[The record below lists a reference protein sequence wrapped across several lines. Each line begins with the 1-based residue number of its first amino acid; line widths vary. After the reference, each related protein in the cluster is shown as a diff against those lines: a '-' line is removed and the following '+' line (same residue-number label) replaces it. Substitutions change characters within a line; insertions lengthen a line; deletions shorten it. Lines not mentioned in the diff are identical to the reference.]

1 MKKTSRI
8 IAALAALLCLSLP
21 AYAQEGMETFMARL
35 AENATVKSIDS
46 RFTQTRSMAV
56 FASDV
61 VKEGNFSFRRP
72 EEIRMDFDD
81 GDYIHISDKEF
92 EMLSEGR
99 LSRTK
104 SSSNPMLGGLKR
116 MLAACLSGDMKALVN
131 GFESSL
137 DEDAASYTLT
147 LVPAA
152 RQRSNMFSSLVLRFD
167 KKDMSLDTMKMCEA
181 GGDSTSWSFTRK
193 KIVK

>member
-1 MKKTSRI
+1 
-8 IAALAALLCLSLP
+8 
-21 AYAQEGMETFMARL
+21 
-35 AENATVKSIDS
+35 
-46 RFTQTRSMAV
+46 
-56 FASDV
+56 
-61 VKEGNFSFRRP
+61 
-72 EEIRMDFDD
+72 
-81 GDYIHISDKEF
+81 
-92 EMLSEGR
+92 
-99 LSRTK
+99 
-104 SSSNPMLGGLKR
+104 

-152 RQRSNMFSSLVLRFD
+152 RQRSMFSSLVLRFD

-181 GGDSTSWSFTRK
+181 GGDSTSWSFARK

>member
-99 LSRTK
+99 LSRAK

-152 RQRSNMFSSLVLRFD
+152 RQRCMFSSLVLCFD

>member
-8 IAALAALLCLSLP
+8 IAALAALLCLSRS

-99 LSRTK
+99 LSRAK
-104 SSSNPMLGGLKR
+104 NSSNLMLGGLKR

-152 RQRSNMFSSLVLRFD
+152 RQRSMFSSLVLRFD

>member
-81 GDYIHISDKEF
+81 GGYIHISDKEF

-99 LSRTK
+99 LSRAK

-152 RQRSNMFSSLVLRFD
+152 RQRHNMFSSLVLRFD

>member
-1 MKKTSRI
+1 
-8 IAALAALLCLSLP
+8 
-21 AYAQEGMETFMARL
+21 
-35 AENATVKSIDS
+35 
-46 RFTQTRSMAV
+46 
-56 FASDV
+56 
-61 VKEGNFSFRRP
+61 
-72 EEIRMDFDD
+72 MDFDD

-99 LSRTK
+99 LSRAK
-104 SSSNPMLGGLKR
+104 SSSNPMLGGMKR

-147 LVPAA
+147 LVPSA

>member
-61 VKEGNFSFRRP
+61 VKEGDFSFRRP

-92 EMLSEGR
+92 
-99 LSRTK
+99 
-104 SSSNPMLGGLKR
+104 
-116 MLAACLSGDMKALVN
+116 
-131 GFESSL
+131 
-137 DEDAASYTLT
+137 
-147 LVPAA
+147 
-152 RQRSNMFSSLVLRFD
+152 
-167 KKDMSLDTMKMCEA
+167 
-181 GGDSTSWSFTRK
+181 
-193 KIVK
+193 